1 MMSDLS
7 ALAIARVKTWF
18 WGALPS
24 LARAVWG
31 CRSRGLLTVVT
42 GIAAFLGPAAM
53 AQQKGG
59 FRKLAPGVLTVIPP
73 DKTSADELLHG
84 DLLEVT
90 EGLSGPP
97 ENLAWEP
104 QRSPANTTLVERAR
118 NRSFARDIWCLEFAF
133 KPPRMIE
140 VDVPAADLKMQR
152 KRVWYLVYRVKNT
165 GGRRTVVDKEDP
177 TKFKTEP
184 FETPVRFIPHFVL
197 ESLEPLSDAEELA
210 KYRAYLD
217 RVVPTAMEAIRRRED
232 PRQRFYNSAEMVAK
246 EIAFGE
252 ERWGIAVWTDV
263 DPRIDFFSIYASGLT
278 NSIRWRKRKG
288 AVINPNDIPG
298 SDMEVAMESLRLD
311 FWLPAAGANAAEQEM
326 SVGYRGMFER
336 MTLGSRVLEAAGWP
350 KMTKSNPAAAL
361 ERMGLKWEDVLEPV
375 GGGGPSLLPLEKV
388 LTTIAGLKD
397 PASRAALVR
406 EMFGD
411 VGEAALE
418 SLAAAAA
425 GPVDTEQDKRR
436 RAALQTMDLT
446 PEQVAKDPYKSLAKI
461 VGAMDTQPGYA
472 QRQAMAFKCF
482 GPAGRR
488 LEWLSKGAKAARAL
502 AAMESIAIDPN
513 SVATGNA
520 QTAFEAVRPSISAL
534 ADEAERRK
542 VLQGVFG
549 PRGPD
554 LFAAAVAVHEG
565 IDHDWVFRYE
575 SDGPGL

>member
-1 MMSDLS
+1 MA
-7 ALAIARVKTWF
+7 ALV
-18 WGALPS
+18 GPD
-24 LARAVWG
+24 
-31 CRSRGLLTVVT
+31 
-42 GIAAFLGPAAM
+42 AAA
-53 AQQKGG
+53 QKGG

-90 EGLSGPP
+90 EGLSRPP
-97 ENLAWEP
+97 ENMVWEP
-104 QRSPANTTLVERAR
+104 KRAPANTTLVERAR
-118 NRSFARDIWCLEFAF
+118 GRSFPRDIWCLEFAF

-140 VDVPAADLKMQR
+140 VDIPAADLKMQR

-165 GGRRTVVDKEDP
+165 GGRRTVIDKQDP
-177 TKFKTEP
+177 TKLTTVP

-197 ESLEPLSDAEELA
+197 ESLEALSDAEDLA
-210 KYRAYLD
+210 KHRAYLD
-217 RVVPTAMEAIRRRED
+217 RVVPAAMEAIRRRED

-246 EIAFGE
+246 ELAFGE
-252 ERWGIAVWTDV
+252 ERWGVAVWTDV

-288 AVINPNDIPG
+288 AVINANDPPG
-298 SDMEVAMESLRLD
+298 SDMEVALESLRLD
-311 FWLPAAGANAAEQEM
+311 FWLPAAAGAAEQEM

-350 KMTKSNPAAAL
+350 ATTKSNPAAAL
-361 ERMGLKWEDVLEPV
+361 ERMGLKWDDLLEPG

-388 LTTIAGLKD
+388 LGTIAGLKD
-397 PASRAALVR
+397 PGARATLVR

-425 GPVDTEQDKRR
+425 GPVDAEQDKRR
-436 RAALQTMDLT
+436 RAALQAMDLT
-446 PEQVAKDPYKSLAKI
+446 PEQVGKDPYSALARI
-461 VGAMDTQPGYA
+461 VGKLDSQPGYA
-472 QRQAMAFKCF
+472 QRQAMAARCF

-502 AAMESIAIDPN
+502 AALESVAIDP
-513 SVATGNA
+513 SSMATSNA
-520 QTAFEAVRPSISAL
+520 QAAFDAVRPSISAE
-534 ADEAERRK
+534 ADHAVRQK

-549 PRGPD
+549 PRGPE

-565 IDHDWVFRYE
+565 IDHDWIFRYDT
-575 SDGPGL
+575 DGPGL

>member
-1 MMSDLS
+1 MMNDLC
-7 ALAIARVKTWF
+7 ATAIAVVKTRF
-18 WGALPS
+18 FGLRLS
-24 LARAVWG
+24 LGRSAVSR
-31 CRSRGLLTVVT
+31 CRQATILVIA
-42 GIAAFLGPAAM
+42 GIAALGAAD
-53 AQQKGG
+53 ALAQKGG

-90 EGLSGPP
+90 EGLSRPP
-97 ENLAWEP
+97 ENLVWEP

-118 NRSFARDIWCLEFAF
+118 GRSFPRDIWCLEFAF

-140 VDVPAADLKMQR
+140 VDIPAPDLKMQR
-152 KRVWYLVYRVKNT
+152 KRIWYLVYRVKNT
-165 GGRRTVVDKEDP
+165 GGRRTVVDKDDP
-177 TKFKTEP
+177 TKLSTVP
-184 FETPVRFIPHFVL
+184 FEAAVRFIPHFVL
-197 ESLEPLSDAEELA
+197 ESLEALSDSEDLA
-210 KYRAYLD
+210 KHRAYLD

-232 PRQRFYNSAEMVAK
+232 PRQRFYNSSEMVAK
-246 EIAFGE
+246 ELAFGE

-288 AVINPNDIPG
+288 AVINANDTPG
-298 SDMEVAMESLRLD
+298 SDMEVALESLRLD
-311 FWLPAAGANAAEQEM
+311 FWLPAAAAAAAEQEM

-350 KMTKSNPAAAL
+350 VATKSNPAAAL
-361 ERMGLKWEDVLEPV
+361 ERMGLTWDTLLEPA

-388 LTTIAGLKD
+388 LGTIAAQN
-397 PASRAALVR
+397 PAVRTQLVR
-406 EMFGD
+406 EMFGE

-425 GPVDTEQDKRR
+425 GPVDAEQDKRR
-436 RAALQTMDLT
+436 RAALQAMGLT
-446 PEQVAKDPYKSLAKI
+446 PELVAKDPYKSLAQIAGKL
-461 VGAMDTQPGYA
+461 DSQPGYA
-472 QRQAMAFKCF
+472 ERQAMASRCF

-502 AAMESIAIDPN
+502 AALESIAIDPA
-513 SVATGNA
+513 SLATGNA
-520 QTAFEAVRPSISAL
+520 QAAFDAVRPSISAL
-534 ADEAERRK
+534 GDPAVRQK

-565 IDHDWVFRYE
+565 IDHDWVFRYD